1 MCGVKKS
8 VFEGIRVL
16 DIGHIVAGPIAASM
30 LADFGAEVV
39 KLERPGVGDSLRKL
53 LPKNGVGLHSK
64 VASRNKKSIT
74 LDLKQPEGRDIFL
87 KLVAKADV
95 LVENFRPGVLERLGC
110 SWETLSAINPRLILC
125 RLSGFGQTGPYRH
138 RRAFGRIG
146 EAFGGFTFITGEAD
160 GPPMHSQMSIGDVA
174 AGMLAA
180 QGIMMAL
187 YWRDAQGGGKGQVID
202 MGLYEGLFRLIEQ
215 HIISVDQL
223 GEIMARSGNQHAFNP
238 FVSSY
243 WTKDRGYFSV
253 AAGTKE
259 SAADVM
265 RAMGM
270 DRDERF
276 RDWDSCVA
284 NIAAYRAAATAWM
297 AERTLAEV
305 TAAFAKYDAPGQ
317 ASLSGADLI
326 NDPHVLAR
334 EMVITVPDEE
344 LGPIRMQGVA
354 PKLSQTPG
362 HVEHAGQ
369 PMGAS
374 NDLVYGQWLGMSR
387 EEIDALRKKGIV

>member
-1 MCGVKKS
+1 LGKS

-30 LADFGAEVV
+30 LADFGAEVIKV
-39 KLERPGVGDSLRKL
+39 ERPGEGDSLRKL

-87 KLVAKADV
+87 RLVAQSDV
-95 LVENFRPGVLERLGC
+95 LVENFRPGVMERLGC
-110 SWETLSAINPRLILC
+110 GWDTLHALNPRLIMC
-125 RLSGFGQTGPYRH
+125 RLSGFGQTGPNSH

-146 EAFGGFTFITGEAD
+146 EAFSGFTHITGEAD

-187 YWRDAQGGGKGQVID
+187 YWRDAQQGDKGQFID
-202 MGLYEGLFRLIEQ
+202 LGLYEGLFRLIEQ
-215 HIISVDQL
+215 HIIVVDQL
-223 GEIMARSGNQHAFNP
+223 GKTMGRSGNQHAFNP

-253 AAGTKE
+253 AAGTPD
-259 SAADVM
+259 SARDVL
-265 RAMGM
+265 RAIGL
-270 DRDERF
+270 DRDPRF
-276 RDWDSCVA
+276 KDWDACVE
-284 NIAAYRAAATAWM
+284 NIAAYHAAAAAWM
-297 AERTLAEV
+297 AVRTLAQV
-305 TAAFAKYDAPGQ
+305 VAAFAKYDAPGQ

-326 NDPHVLAR
+326 RDPHVLAR
-334 EMVITVPDEE
+334 DMVITVQDEE
-344 LGPIRMQGVA
+344 LGPIRMQGIA
-354 PKLSQTPG
+354 PKLSETPG
-362 HVEHAGQ
+362 RVDHAGQ
-369 PMGAS
+369 AMGAS
-374 NDLVYGQWLGMSR
+374 NELIYGGLLGMTHAD
-387 EEIDALRKKGIV
+387 IAALQAKGVV

>member
-1 MCGVKKS
+1 MTIPKS
-8 VFEGIRVL
+8 VFAGIRVL
-16 DIGHIVAGPIAASM
+16 DVGHIVAGPIAASM
-30 LADFGAEVV
+30 MADFGADVL
-39 KLERPGVGDSLRKL
+39 KIERPGVGDPLRAQYQKD
-53 LPKNGVGLHSK
+53 GVGMHFT
-64 VASRNKKSIT
+64 VEGRNKKSIT
-74 LDLKQPEGRDIFL
+74 LDLKKPEGREIFL
-87 KLVAKADV
+87 KLAAQSDV
-95 LVENFRPGVLERLGC
+95 VMENFRPGVMERLGLG
-110 SWETLSAINPRLILC
+110 WEELKAVNPRLIFC
-125 RLSGFGQTGPYRH
+125 RLSGYGQYGPYAH
-138 RRAFGRIG
+138 KRAYGRIG
-146 EAFGGFTFITGEAD
+146 EAFGGFTFITGETD
-160 GPPMHSQMSIGDVA
+160 GPPLHSQMSLGDTV
-174 AGMLAA
+174 AGMLAC

-187 YWRDAQGGGKGQVID
+187 YWRDAQGGGVGQVID
-202 MGLYEGLFRLIEQ
+202 MGLYEGLYRLIEQ